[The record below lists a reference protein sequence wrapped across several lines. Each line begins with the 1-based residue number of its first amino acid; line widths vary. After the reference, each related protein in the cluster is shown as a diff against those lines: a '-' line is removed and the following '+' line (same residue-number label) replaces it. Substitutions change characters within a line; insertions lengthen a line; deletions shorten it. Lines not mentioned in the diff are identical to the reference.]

1 MVKQI
6 EEHPLGATL
15 TSNKKTIGFD
25 PASGKRVYLS
35 QKKLKRKTNIF
46 VPDPNKEINGQLN
59 GWLLSIM
66 RNKLITP
73 ISGYDHLKARKK
85 ERKFIKHIHSLAR
98 KETKKMKEDTPN
110 AMFAK
115 GEAQMVALARLA
127 ADYESED

>member
-6 EEHPLGATL
+6 EEHPLGAIL

-35 QKKLKRKTNIF
+35 KKKLKRKTNIF
-46 VPDPNKEINGQLN
+46 VPNPSKEIEGQLN

-73 ISGYDHLKARKK
+73 IGEYDNLKARKK
-85 ERKFIKHIHSLAR
+85 ERKYIKHIHSVAR
-98 KETKKMKEDTPN
+98 KETKKMKEHTPN

-127 ADYESED
+127 ADYDPEN